1 MDTIGRSGRDGA
13 EDGEVQAS
21 SERLHDLIRED
32 IVEGRLEPGSR
43 LKTAELAARYGTSVN
58 PVREALH
65 HLQGEGIVVIEPNR
79 GARVRT
85 IGADY
90 ARNVYDIRA
99 LLEPYLTRW
108 FVSTA
113 TAEQIATLE
122 ELQTRMENPDNSY
135 EEHRALNDRFHTTMF
150 RGHYNH
156 EAVTLEVRQRK
167 VLDLMNRRFD
177 IAPARR
183 RKVHVEHR
191 AIIEAIRSGDG
202 EQAARVAE
210 EHVRGASQYLVDRLR
225 SAGMTS

>member
-1 MDTIGRSGRDGA
+1 MDTVERRRVRPGDAEGA
-13 EDGEVQAS
+13 W
-21 SERLHDLIRED
+21 SERLHDQIRED

-65 HLQGEGIVVIEPNR
+65 HLQGEGIVVIAPNR
-79 GARVRT
+79 GARVRA

-108 FVSTA
+108 FVTTA
-113 TAEQIATLE
+113 TSEQIASLE
-122 ELQTRMENPDNSY
+122 ALQDRMDDPDNSY
-135 EEHRALNDRFHTTMF
+135 EEHRHLNDRFHTTMF
-150 RGHYNH
+150 RGHFNL
-156 EAVTLEVRQRK
+156 EAVTLEARQRK

-183 RKVHVEHR
+183 RQVRREHR
-191 AIIEAIRSGDG
+191 DIIAAVREGDADR
-202 EQAARVAE
+202 AAQVAE
-210 EHVRGASQYLVDRLR
+210 AHVRGASQYLVDQLR
-225 SAGMTS
+225 AVGLTG